1 MSQKNDEHQSK
12 LIVSL
17 TTSPKRLP
25 LLGTTLDSIISQ
37 NVKPKQIIVNIP
49 KIFKRTGEEYPDPI
63 SIFGDTYKDYVI
75 WNQDCEDNGPITKLQ
90 ATLEKIEETED
101 IWIVTIDDDIRYL
114 QYTLELY
121 MTTILRVENSKT
133 IAYGLS
139 GFMWYNNRIQA
150 IHEIRPVN
158 VIEGYGSVCY
168 HRSHFRNKSWNS
180 YLKKCLENNDCKF
193 SDDVIISNWLSLTK
207 ICRIIVSAPWVNRR
221 LMWSTKCI
229 LDHGNESDALHN
241 SGDLDNTGTN
251 NADRYTKVKEFLKEK
266 KLLSNELIN

>member
-1 MSQKNDEHQSK
+1 MSQNN
-12 LIVSL
+12 LVISL

-49 KIFKRTGEEYPDPI
+49 KIFKRTGEEYLDPI

-75 WNQDCEDNGPITKLQ
+75 WNSDCEDDGPITKLQ
-90 ATLEKIEETED
+90 GTLKQIEETED
-101 IWIVTIDDDIRYL
+101 VWIITIDDDIRYL

-121 MTTILRVENSKT
+121 MTTVLRVGDSKT
-133 IAYGLS
+133 MAYGLS
-139 GFMWYNNRIQA
+139 GFVWDKNRIQA
-150 IHEIRPVN
+150 IHEIRPVD

-193 SDDVIISNWLSLTK
+193 SDDVIISNWLSLIK
-207 ICRIIVSAPWVNRR
+207 ITRIIVSAPWVNRR

-241 SGDLDNTGTN
+241 GGELNDTVTN
-251 NADRYTKVKEFLKEK
+251 NTDRYIKVKIFLKEK
-266 KLLSNELIN
+266 KLLSNELMH